1 MTLQSRIEGAVGWLT
16 MDRPA
21 AANSLNREM
30 AAAMTAQL
38 KAWRDDSAVRAVV
51 LTGSGRA
58 VRLAG
63 ADLKEVA
70 EPPVTG
76 EPDFLD
82 VVVGFVDT
90 AAQLSQAVVIAAVNG
105 LALAG
110 GLETVMAC
118 DLVLAAES
126 AKLGDAHSNFGVFP
140 GAGGAAVLPRKVPAN
155 VARWLLFTGASF
167 TAAQMER
174 HGLVNEVVAD
184 ASCAP
189 RAQSRGGT
197 AGHEEPAG
205 AGPHEAR
212 GGGSGRQVAG
222 RRVAARVARTAQ
234 SPALPRAHARRP
246 CKPSPRNGSLSSGV
260 ADLDPLL
267 CTPDHI
273 VAARFGSGPQ
283 AASPPAPAPRS
294 CAW

>member
-1 MTLQSRIEGAVGWLT
+1 MSLQSRIEGAVGWMT

-21 AANSLNREM
+21 AMNSLNREM

-38 KAWRDDSAVRAVV
+38 KAWRDDPQVRAVV
-51 LTGSGRA
+51 LTGNGRA
-58 VRLAG
+58 FCAG

-90 AAQLSQAVVIAAVNG
+90 LRAFPKPVIAAVNG

-155 VARWLLFTGASF
+155 VARWLLFTGATF

-174 HGLVNEVVAD
+174 YGLVNEVVPDAELLARAQAVAELLATKSPLVLARMKRVVAEAADKSLAD
-184 ASCAP
+184 ALRHELLELRNHQRSHDMKE
-189 RAQSRGGT
+189 GLT
-197 AGHEEPAG
+197 AFAEK
-205 AGPHEAR
+205 
-212 GGGSGRQVAG
+212 RQPVFKG
-222 RRVAARVARTAQ
+222 
-234 SPALPRAHARRP
+234 
-246 CKPSPRNGSLSSGV
+246 C
-260 ADLDPLL
+260 
-267 CTPDHI
+267 
-273 VAARFGSGPQ
+273 
-283 AASPPAPAPRS
+283 
-294 CAW
+294 

>member
-1 MTLQSRIEGAVGWLT
+1 MHAARRVLDKAGWTARDVDLYEINEAFAVVTMIALDELGIGHDRLNVNGGACALGHPVGATGARLLVTLVHALKQRGLQRGLASLCLGGGEAWRSASNCAEGRAMTLQSRIEGAVGWLT

-21 AANSLNREM
+21 AMNSLNREM

-51 LTGSGRA
+51 LTGNGRA
-58 VRLAG
+58 FCAG

-90 AAQLSQAVVIAAVNG
+90 LRSFPKPVIAAVNG

-155 VARWLLFTGASF
+155 VARWLLFTGA
-167 TAAQMER
+167 
-174 HGLVNEVVAD
+174 
-184 ASCAP
+184 
-189 RAQSRGGT
+189 
-197 AGHEEPAG
+197 
-205 AGPHEAR
+205 
-212 GGGSGRQVAG
+212 
-222 RRVAARVARTAQ
+222 
-234 SPALPRAHARRP
+234 ALPPHRW
-246 CKPSPRNGSLSSGV
+246 SGM
-260 ADLDPLL
+260 
-267 CTPDHI
+267 
-273 VAARFGSGPQ
+273 
-283 AASPPAPAPRS
+283 
-294 CAW
+294 AWSTR